1 MEREAA
7 FREPEERV
15 LEAVA
20 EYQRA
25 LYHEFVAAREEIS
38 WRYRYAEAARRD
50 LEETSARASE
60 LRERLKDFHGEMNA
74 KSSEAD
80 ALTASDLAVEHA
92 AAAEDLARAE
102 GLARAAEAVLSRPEF
117 AFRDHTEFEER
128 VSELAREAAEAC
140 EKLKQVVDEAFER
153 GEREIR
159 EAAKPP
165 LTGSGPHSSRLT
177 PDDLK
182 GESHLRGDPPP

>member
-1 MEREAA
+1 VAKREEA
-7 FREPEERV
+7 FREPQERV

-50 LEETSARASE
+50 LEEASARASE
-60 LRERLKDFHGEMNA
+60 LRERLKGPHGETNA
-74 KSSEAD
+74 QSRAD
-80 ALTASDLAVEHA
+80 ALTAADLGIEHA

-117 AFRDHTEFEER
+117 AIRDHTEYEER
-128 VSELAREAAEAC
+128 VSELARESVEAS
-140 EKLKQVVDEAFER
+140 EKLKQAVEEAFER

-159 EAAKPP
+159 EAA
-165 LTGSGPHSSRLT
+165 
-177 PDDLK
+177 
-182 GESHLRGDPPP
+182 EPPPTEPGS

>member
-1 MEREAA
+1 MAEREAA
-7 FREPEERV
+7 FRRLEERV

-25 LYHEFVAAREEIS
+25 LYHEFVAAREEVS
-38 WRYRYAEAARRD
+38 WRYRYTEAARRD
-50 LEETSARASE
+50 LEEASVRASE
-60 LRERLKDFHGEMNA
+60 IRERLKSLRGETDA
-74 KSSEAD
+74 QSQAD
-80 ALTASDLAVEHA
+80 ALTAADLAVEHA

-128 VSELAREAAEAC
+128 VSELAHEAVAAS
-140 EKLKQVVDEAFER
+140 EKLKQAVEEAFEQ

-159 EAAKPP
+159 EAAALPP
-165 LTGSGPHSSRLT
+165 TEPGP
-177 PDDLK
+177 
-182 GESHLRGDPPP
+182 

>member
-1 MEREAA
+1 MAEREAA
-7 FREPEERV
+7 FRELEEKV
-15 LEAVA
+15 LERVA

-38 WRYRYAEAARRD
+38 WRYRYAESTRRD
-50 LEETSARASE
+50 LEEASARASE
-60 LRERLKDFHGEMNA
+60 LRERLKGLRGETNA
-74 KSSEAD
+74 QGEAD
-80 ALTASDLAVEHA
+80 ALTAADLAVEHA

-117 AFRDHTEFEER
+117 AFRDHTEYEER
-128 VSELAREAAEAC
+128 VSELAREAVEAS
-140 EKLKQVVDEAFER
+140 EKLKQAVEEAFER

-165 LTGSGPHSSRLT
+165 STGPE
-177 PDDLK
+177 P
-182 GESHLRGDPPP
+182 

>member
-1 MEREAA
+1 MTDREAA
-7 FREPEERV
+7 FRGLEERV

-25 LYHEFVAAREEIS
+25 LYHEFVAAREEVS

-50 LEETSARASE
+50 LEEASARASE
-60 LRERLKDFHGEMNA
+60 LRERLKGFQGETNA
-74 KSSEAD
+74 QSQAD
-80 ALTASDLAVEHA
+80 ALRAADLGVEHA

-117 AFRDHTEFEER
+117 ALRDQTEYEER
-128 VSELAREAAEAC
+128 VSELAREAVEAS
-140 EKLKQVVDEAFER
+140 EKLKQAVEEAFEG
-153 GEREIR
+153 GEREIQ

-165 LTGSGPHSSRLT
+165 STEPRA
-177 PDDLK
+177 
-182 GESHLRGDPPP
+182 

>member
-1 MEREAA
+1 MADREEA
-7 FREPEERV
+7 FRELEERI

-50 LEETSARASE
+50 LEEASARVSE
-60 LRERLKDFHGEMNA
+60 LRERLKGLHEGTNA
-74 KSSEAD
+74 QSRAD
-80 ALTASDLAVEHA
+80 ALTGADLRLEHA

-117 AFRDHTEFEER
+117 AFRDRAESEEQ
-128 VSELAREAAEAC
+128 VSELVRETVEGS
-140 EKLKQVVDEAFER
+140 EKLKQAVEEAFER

-159 EAAKPP
+159 EAA
-165 LTGSGPHSSRLT
+165 
-177 PDDLK
+177 
-182 GESHLRGDPPP
+182 EPPPTEPGP

>member
-1 MEREAA
+1 VADREAA
-7 FREPEERV
+7 FRELEERV

-38 WRYRYAEAARRD
+38 WRYRYAQAARRD
-50 LEETSARASE
+50 LEEASARVSE
-60 LRERLKDFHGEMNA
+60 LRERLNTLQGETNA
-74 KSSEAD
+74 QSQAD
-80 ALTASDLAVEHA
+80 ALTAADLGVEHA

-117 AFRDHTEFEER
+117 ALLDHTVYEEQ
-128 VSELAREAAEAC
+128 VSELARESAEAS
-140 EKLKQVVDEAFER
+140 EKLKQAVEEAFER

-165 LTGSGPHSSRLT
+165 PTR
-177 PDDLK
+177 
-182 GESHLRGDPPP
+182 

>member
-1 MEREAA
+1 MAEKEAV

-50 LEETSARASE
+50 LEEASARASE
-60 LRERLKDFHGEMNA
+60 LRERLKGFNGETNA
-74 KSSEAD
+74 HSEAD

-117 AFRDHTEFEER
+117 AFRDRTEYEER
-128 VSELAREAAEAC
+128 VSELVSEAVEAS
-140 EKLKQVVDEAFER
+140 ERLKQAVEEAFER

-165 LTGSGPHSSRLT
+165 LPGPGS
-177 PDDLK
+177 
-182 GESHLRGDPPP
+182 